1 MAISNKKTNE
11 HLNKIYYWLFIN
23 KLTLNLNK
31 TVYITFGNYYDSVPK
46 ITCIKIN
53 DITISRVSNCKYL
66 GIILDQR
73 MKWQE
78 HIKSLVN
85 KTKYLIFIFAKLTE
99 LLSYK
104 SLNSLVTY
112 RILAWGSA
120 YDTTIKK
127 IENVQAKILKIISK
141 NHNNLPL
148 NIVQNYVLNFILQ
161 NYNVLFPNNEES
173 NDNDNS
179 NLFYNIF

>member
-104 SLNSLVTY
+104 ML
-112 RILAWGSA
+112 LAIYYG
-120 YDTTIKK
+120 
-127 IENVQAKILKIISK
+127 L
-141 NHNNLPL
+141 
-148 NIVQNYVLNFILQ
+148 
-161 NYNVLFPNNEES
+161 
-173 NDNDNS
+173 
-179 NLFYNIF
+179 